1 MFAAQL
7 ALWAR
12 RARQLPIAQPLR
24 LLALSPPR
32 LSCVASVQLPVDAPA
47 SGALRDVATAV
58 LPALAAAWTLFPPVL
73 ADLMPS
79 ILMTGKRRTSGKSKR
94 HPKPANH
101 GARACNHVGR
111 RQRAAA
117 IGNLKYATKK

>member
-1 MFAAQL
+1 MFASLL

-12 RARQLPIAQPLR
+12 QARLLPIAQPLR

-32 LSCVASVQLPVDAPA
+32 LTCVASVQLPVDAPA

-73 ADLMPS
+73 ADLMPCWVC
-79 ILMTGKRRTSGKSKR
+79 TACRPRT
-94 HPKPANH
+94 
-101 GARACNHVGR
+101 HVCIR
-111 RQRAAA
+111 PD
-117 IGNLKYATKK
+117 L